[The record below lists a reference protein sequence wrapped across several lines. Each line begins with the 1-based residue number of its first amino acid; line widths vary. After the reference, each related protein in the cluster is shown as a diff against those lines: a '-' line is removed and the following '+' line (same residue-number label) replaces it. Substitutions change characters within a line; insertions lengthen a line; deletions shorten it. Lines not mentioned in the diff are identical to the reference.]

1 MQKREETD
9 LDRLYDFSIMSLL
22 ANGRDWTR
30 IPTQVVLM
38 SEPRQSAVLAAEL
51 FGS

>member
-1 MQKREETD
+1 MQKHEEID

-22 ANGRDWTR
+22 ANSGDWTK
-30 IPTQVVLM
+30 IPTQVVMM
-38 SEPRQSAVLAAEL
+38 SEPRQSGVLTAEL